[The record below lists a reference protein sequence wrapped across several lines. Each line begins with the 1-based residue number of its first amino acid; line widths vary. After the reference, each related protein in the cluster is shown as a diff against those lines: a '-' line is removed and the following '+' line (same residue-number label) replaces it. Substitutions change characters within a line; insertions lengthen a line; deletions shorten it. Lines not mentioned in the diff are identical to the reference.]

1 MNEHYERLAAM
12 LADKGQTWDL
22 SPNDKGS
29 IRWAAA
35 RIQALEVALREAL
48 TLIDDGILIV
58 AQDWPECDGTNGET
72 VGAWKDRARR
82 ELGEQAWRLS

>member
-58 AQDWPECDGTNGET
+58 AQDWPECAGTNGET
-72 VGAWKDRARR
+72 VGAWKARARR
-82 ELGEQAWRLS
+82 ELGEATHGD